1 MCLGGSAAPTYQPPP
16 QRQIDPGPESPND
29 QVNNMD
35 VENIT
40 DRSQQDTIRN
50 KNRGNTA
57 TSQTSK
63 GYGGTVNRSKTKSG
77 GGAELY

>member
-40 DRSQQDTIRN
+40 DRSRQKEFRQA
-50 KNRGNTA
+50 NRGPTA
-57 TSQTSK
+57 TKQK
-63 GYGGTVNRSKTKSG
+63 GQSSSKTGK
-77 GGAELY
+77 AY